1 MGTQNK
7 KRGLG
12 FTIYDVVVDRK
23 FLKGLLVTVYTVFA
37 SFLTGILAFEE
48 INQSTSDANSTGQC
62 CPCV

>member
-7 KRGLG
+7 KRGLE

-48 INQSTSDANSTGQC
+48 INQSTSGANSTGQC